1 MPITVKQLGNE
12 GKMSQDICKYLC
24 ICICTCMCVLVGINV
39 CTIRVRL
46 QNMVSVWYLVSRLLI
61 VERKNSIHNY
71 NKDNKNNKDIN
82 NMCLQNEIS
91 YFAVDNKK
99 NVCMSCNWCDSAAP
113 ID

>member
-12 GKMSQDICKYLC
+12 GKVSQDICKYLC

-46 QNMVSVWYLVSRLLI
+46 QNMVSVCMKCEIFAYRFVSRLLI

-99 NVCMSCNWCDSAAP
+99 NVCMSCN
-113 ID
+113 